1 MAQENSEIKVLSVV
15 DDINNGGAGR
25 AAYRI
30 HQGVNAVRQGVRS
43 KMFVKEGSPKED
55 VTTLSEFL
63 PKGAWLKA
71 WNWLAGKVKNQIQ
84 HSIRW
89 RPYKNTQDKSY
100 KSDLRGT
107 WLNGALQKPEYDIL
121 HLHWINKR
129 FIKIKDL
136 PTDKPVIWT
145 LHDSWP
151 FCGTCHY
158 FLDCKGYQHECGCCP
173 QLGSSNPNDL
183 SHKVWAEKK
192 RVFDQLNLHIVS
204 PSRWLADCARQSSL
218 FVGRDIR
225 VIPNC
230 LDTDMFR
237 PLSKAEIVEFAEHQQ
252 NAVVSRV
259 LREATE
265 EKGLAKP
272 LILYGAANAASDRIK
287 GFASLLSA
295 LQILDKQGFEANL
308 VVFGTSETDL
318 PLNFKHISVTFVGF
332 VSDVN
337 LLVWLYNAADVM
349 VVPSLTENLS
359 CAIMEALSCGTP
371 VCCFNI
377 GGNSDMV
384 EHQVNGY
391 LAKEKDCSD
400 LTHGIQECISH
411 SIEWGTAARESVVK
425 KYSVD
430 VVTKQYVELYKEL
443 ASSVLSPQR

>member
-1 MAQENSEIKVLSVV
+1 MAQEVREIKVLSVV
-15 DDINNGGAGR
+15 DNIGNGGAGR

-30 HQGVNAVRQGVRS
+30 HLGVNAVAQGVRS
-43 KMFVKEGSPKED
+43 KMFVKAGRAQED
-55 VTTLSEFL
+55 IATLAEFL
-63 PKGAWLKA
+63 PKGRWFAAFDWVVSKI
-71 WNWLAGKVKNQIQ
+71 KNKIQ
-84 HSIRW
+84 HAVW
-89 RPYKNTQDKSY
+89 RPYKKTQDKSF

-107 WLNGALQKPEYDIL
+107 WLNGALQKQEYDVL

-129 FIKIKDL
+129 FIKIEDL
-136 PTDKPVIWT
+136 PTNKPIVWT

-158 FLDCKGYQHECGCCP
+158 FLDCKGYQHECGSCP
-173 QLGSSNPNDL
+173 QLGSMNPNDL
-183 SHKVWAEKK
+183 SHKVWVEKK
-192 RVFDQLNLHIVS
+192 EVFDKLDLHIVS
-204 PSRWLADCARQSSL
+204 PSRWLADCARQSGL
-218 FVGRDIR
+218 FAGRDIR

-230 LDTDMFR
+230 LDTDVFR

-259 LREATE
+259 LREATQ

-272 LILYGAANAASDRIK
+272 LILYGAANAASDRRK

-308 VVFGTSETDL
+308 VVFGASETDL
-318 PLNFKHISVTFVGF
+318 PLNFEHISVTFVGF

-371 VCCFNI
+371 ICCFNI
-377 GGNSDMV
+377 GGNGDMV

-391 LAKEKDCSD
+391 LAREKDCTD
-400 LTHGIQECISH
+400 LALGIRDCITHSA
-411 SIEWGTAARESVVK
+411 EWGTAARESVVK
-425 KYSVD
+425 KYAVD
-430 VVTKQYVELYKEL
+430 VVAKQYVELYKDVAGKE
-443 ASSVLSPQR
+443 V